1 MGQGLSEQVSTASAS
16 RRRPAWIRH
25 ALAATVVAGI
35 AAVVVSAFDLWPR
48 SPVDLGSGNNALSV
62 GLLQHWQAGDL
73 VVLVRHAERCDRSS
87 NPCLGPADGI
97 TRLGSE
103 TAVTVGQALK
113 SLGMEHT
120 DVLTSPITRTAQTS
134 QFMMDHSVPAPA
146 WLGDCDTS
154 LLQDAV
160 AHKVPQRNLVAV
172 THSGCIGHVEK
183 QLGYPHAA
191 GAEYSSALFL
201 SLDDHG
207 KARIVGL
214 MNVNGWAH
222 ALKELNK
229 TSTQNNL

>member
-1 MGQGLSEQVSTASAS
+1 MGQGLSGQVSTASVS
-16 RRRPAWIRH
+16 SRRPAWVRT
-25 ALAATVVAGI
+25 AFAAAAVASI
-35 AAVVVSAFDLWPR
+35 AAMIISAFDLWPR
-48 SPVDLGSGNNALSV
+48 SPADLGSGNNATSV

-73 VVLVRHAERCDRSS
+73 VVLVRHAERCDRSR

-120 DVLTSPITRTAQTS
+120 DVLTSPSTRTAQTS
-134 QFMMDHSVPAPA
+134 QFMVDHSVPAPA
-146 WLGDCDTS
+146 WLGECDTS
-154 LLQDAV
+154 LLQDAT
-160 AHKVPQRNLVAV
+160 ARKVPQRNLVAV
-172 THSGCIGHVEK
+172 THSGCIAHVEK

-191 GAEYSSALFL
+191 GAQYSSALFL
-201 SLDDHG
+201 ALDEHG
-207 KARIVGL
+207 KARIVGV

-229 TSTQNNL
+229 APTQSNL